1 MRNFQ
6 SIFER
11 NYLETRN
18 FPIILALQILCHKLE
33 VPKILK
39 SELRVRTQIL
49 FRKVAPSFS
58 IGRMTTRNDAF
69 ESVSSGEYFHN

>member
-18 FPIILALQILCHKLE
+18 FSIILALQILCHKLQ
-33 VPKILK
+33 VPEILK
-39 SELRVRTQIL
+39 SELRVRTQIKDTL
-49 FRKVAPSFS
+49 NILER
-58 IGRMTTRNDAF
+58 IDEHR
-69 ESVSSGEYFHN
+69 E